1 VICQAPRCAARSAMQ
16 AACQLRG
23 HASGVPA
30 PRPCKRRASS
40 APARPCKKRACAPMQ
55 EACQH
60 FRRGLG
66 RCYQYS
72 TWPSGLSSG
81 NMHKKTRRSG
91 LWVGTISARRRPY
104 GQASASIG
112 EAVAV
117 ASGRGRERG
126 IGERSILFSW

>member
-1 VICQAPRCAARSAMQ
+1 MSSPA
-16 AACQLRG
+16 LRRPLR

-30 PRPCKRRASS
+30 PRPCKRRARLPHASGVPDS
-40 APARPCKKRACAPMQ
+40 PMQAACQLRACAPMQ

-72 TWPSGLSSG
+72 IWPSDLSSG

-91 LWVGTISARRRPY
+91 LCVGTVSARRRPY

-117 ASGRGRERG
+117 ASVRGRERG